1 MKNLS
6 YIVFLLAAMLLSS
19 CSLLR
24 KGDKE
29 QTQKQEAKV
38 LDDQDSLQLTSTF
51 IEAKKEA
58 LLGNDAVAVKLFEA
72 VLEKSPRHDA
82 ANFEMARMYSKFKEY
97 NKAVDYAEKAAEIS
111 PQNIWYRKMLVD
123 LYQRTGE
130 LEKSRAQFKWLVE
143 NDDNNLRYYQ
153 DWYKLELYLE
163 NHEKALEIN
172 NKIEQITGTSQEI
185 LLRRIMLL
193 QETGD
198 FVKAAEAAKELLRM
212 DPTEPDYYRELIA
225 LYNHINEPEKALEII
240 RQFKESGKDEG
251 WAELMMAEQYRKMK
265 MNDKSF
271 EELKKAISNK
281 NLSIDPKVQVLMSY
295 LAISRHTD
303 SLLQQQEILLENLK
317 NTHPDNPI
325 TWSVIGDFKM
335 QQEHYEDALA
345 AFEKVLEMDSTKYP
359 VWEQTIRLQFQL
371 GRNKQLSR
379 YAASAIELF
388 PEQPLLYFLKGAA
401 HTRSGEHEKAI
412 KTLEMGLYFVAQPQL
427 KVDFYSYLG
436 DNYHA
441 TADHASSDN
450 AYERALQID
459 PDNIYVMNNYAYYLS
474 LRKQKLDKAYTMS
487 KKVVEKKPGEAT
499 YLDTHGW
506 VLYQQGKYQEA
517 LKVLEKALKSG
528 GMNNA
533 EILEHYG
540 DCLYKTGDKQ
550 EALKYWKQ
558 ALQKDEGNQKLLKK
572 IQTKS
577 LNP

>member
-1 MKNLS
+1 M
-6 YIVFLLAAMLLSS
+6 
-19 CSLLR
+19 
-24 KGDKE
+24 
-29 QTQKQEAKV
+29 

-58 LLGNDAVAVKLFEA
+58 LLGNDAVAIKLYEA
-72 VLEKSPRHDA
+72 VLEKSPQHDA

-97 NKAVDYAEKAAEIS
+97 SKAVEYAEMAAEFS
-111 PQNIWYRKMLVD
+111 PQNVWYRKMLVD

-130 LEKSRAQFKWLVE
+130 LEKSRAQFAWLVE
-143 NDDNNLRYYQ
+143 NDGNNLRYYQ
-153 DWYKLELYLE
+153 DWYKLELYLD
-163 NHEKALEIN
+163 NHDKALEIN
-172 NKIEQITGTSQEI
+172 NKIEQITGTTEEI
-185 LLRRIMLL
+185 LLRKIMLL
-193 QETGD
+193 QETGG
-198 FVKAAEAAKELLRM
+198 FVKAADAAKELLEM

-225 LYNHINEPEKALEII
+225 LYNHINEPEKALDVI
-240 RQFKESGKDEG
+240 RQFKKSGKDEG

-271 EELKKAISNK
+271 ENLKQAISNES
-281 NLSIDPKVQVLMSY
+281 LSIDPKVQVLMSY

-303 SLLQQQEILLENLK
+303 SLLQQQEVLLEKLK
-317 NTHPDNPI
+317 NAHPNNPI

-335 QQEHYEDALA
+335 QQENYVDALA

-371 GRNKQLSR
+371 GKNEQVTR
-379 YAASAIELF
+379 YAGSAIKLF
-388 PEQPLLYFLKGAA
+388 PEQSLLYFLKGAA
-401 HTRSGEHEKAI
+401 HTRSGEHEAAI
-412 KTLEMGLYFVAQPQL
+412 RTLEMGLYFVAQPEL

-441 TADHASSDN
+441 TGDYSSSDN
-450 AYERALQID
+450 AYDRALQVD

-487 KKVVEKKPGEAT
+487 KKVVERKPGEAT

-506 VLYQQGKYQEA
+506 VLYQQGKYKEA
-517 LKVLEKALKSG
+517 LKVLEKALKNG
-528 GMNNA
+528 GMKSA

-540 DCLYKTGDKQ
+540 DCMYKTDEKD

-558 ALQKDEGNQKLLKK
+558 ALQKDEGNQELQKK
-572 IQTKS
+572 IETKS
-577 LNP
+577 INP

>member
-38 LDDQDSLQLTSTF
+38 LDDQDSLQLTSIF

-58 LLGNDAVAVKLFEA
+58 LLGNDAVAVRLFET
-72 VLEKSPRHDA
+72 VLEKSPHHDA

-97 NKAVDYAEKAAEIS
+97 NKAVDYAEKAAEYS

-153 DWYKLELYLE
+153 DWYKLELYLD

-172 NKIEQITGTSQEI
+172 NKIEQIAGTTQEI

-198 FVKAAEAAKELLRM
+198 FVKAAEAAKELLKM

-225 LYNHINEPEKALEII
+225 LYNHINEPEKALDII
-240 RQFKESGKDEG
+240 RQFKKSGKDEG

-271 EELKKAISNK
+271 EKLKIAISNK

-303 SLLQQQEILLENLK
+303 SLLHQQEILLENLTK
-317 NTHPDNPI
+317 AHPDNPI
-325 TWSVIGDFKM
+325 TWSVIGDFRM
-335 QQEHYEDALA
+335 QQENYEEALA
-345 AFEKVLEMDSTKYP
+345 AFKKVLEMDSTKYP

-379 YAASAIELF
+379 YAASAIKLF
-388 PEQPLLYFLKGAA
+388 PEQSLLYFLKGAA

-441 TADHASSDN
+441 TGDHSSSDN

-487 KKVVEKKPGEAT
+487 KKVVEKKPEEAT

-517 LKVLEKALKSG
+517 LKVLEKALKKG
-528 GMNNA
+528 GMKSA

-540 DCLYKTGDKQ
+540 DCLYKTEDKG

-577 LNP
+577 INP